1 MDLYMYM
8 DLYLF
13 MFMYM
18 YNYMFMYMDIN
29 MDICLYI
36 VCNVHNV
43 FLCCISIWGCIL
55 YVPFYTLYIL
65 CIYCNYIACTEYSSD
80 PSIY

>member
-1 MDLYMYM
+1 MC
-8 DLYLF
+8 
-13 MFMYM
+13 
-18 YNYMFMYMDIN
+18 MDIN

-65 CIYCNYIACTEYSSD
+65 CNYITVITLHVLNVRAILVYTSRLGGGGGFE
-80 PSIY
+80 PI